1 MSTIN
6 RKPFIKTLLESCT
19 DDELSVLSSLL
30 DGSGDQTIIK
40 RSANPVASSNAPHI
54 SATDKGV
61 KLCNLTINYTSWL
74 GYLIYTDDYCVLI
87 SFTDAQVLKMFDL
100 TADKTIPNTVDE
112 ELNILELRSTLYEV
126 SGGSGSSGG
135 GSGGSGASSTD
146 VVLDLS
152 NLTGSVN
159 SWQDSG
165 NFGDEGVEIYTPL
178 LNLFE
183 IDNGE
188 VKPKNSIPPTIT
200 FILKNSPEYV
210 DPSSNVFE
218 QINMKLDM
226 SYIYAEEEVDDNVY
240 QKFVGI
246 MCRKSDT
253 GIRGFEANIMIAV
266 GENPETHQP
275 VIYSWSLQIGN
286 FE

>member
-135 GSGGSGASSTD
+135 GSGGSGIVEVELPEITLS
-146 VVLDLS
+146 DLVFNS
-152 NLTGSVN
+152 EDN
-159 SWQDSG
+159 SWICANADFLNGIELLKQRKVVSLQHHISYEYGEQDNSSSFSATVCNEAFESG
-165 NFGDEGVEIYTPL
+165 NLFSMPLFGLSLNGVLSDGTNTMVAFL
-178 LNLFE
+178 G
-183 IDNGE
+183 DGE
-188 VKPKNSIPPTIT
+188 ELARAVIFS
-200 FILKNSPEYV
+200 L
-210 DPSSNVFE
+210 
-218 QINMKLDM
+218 QDM
-226 SYIYAEEEVDDNVY
+226 SNEFITNLINFSFTLKYYY
-240 QKFVGI
+240 
-246 MCRKSDT
+246 
-253 GIRGFEANIMIAV
+253 FE
-266 GENPETHQP
+266 
-275 VIYSWSLQIGN
+275 
-286 FE
+286 